1 MPVDCFRPFALI
13 HANSVSGCEM
23 SYRSRKIVILADTGV
38 GLLVARAALPVLL
51 TWLANL
57 ALNRK

>member
-1 MPVDCFRPFALI
+1 
-13 HANSVSGCEM
+13 
-23 SYRSRKIVILADTGV
+23 VILADTGV